1 MENKSISD
9 VTELYKKNI
18 LTERTVIILLS
29 GMILVL
35 VAFIIGTQFIN
46 TQKYKSDI
54 PSVTTEAET
63 QAIDGNNE
71 NLININS
78 DNIMELCQIP
88 GIGEAKARAII
99 EYRKENGD
107 ITDIN
112 ELLDIS
118 GIGEKILENISPYI
132 YIE

>member
-54 PSVTTEAET
+54 APEATEVTTETEIT
-63 QAIDGNNE
+63 TKVNQ
-71 NLININS
+71 ININS
-78 DNIMELCQIP
+78 DNIIELCQIP

-118 GIGEKILENISPYI
+118 GIGVKILENISPYI